1 MPFQIFQFYDI
12 EKLAK
17 CRSNLHRNR
26 KKLVE
31 FALEEKKIPE
41 FPKKTKKKKLA
52 EITSYQIHVLPYK
65 NTGIS
70 GSYRFGYVFLISV
83 RLTVASC
90 NFAVFTTK

>member
-41 FPKKTKKKKLA
+41 FPKKTKKKSWPKLPR
-52 EITSYQIHVLPYK
+52 IKYMY
-65 NTGIS
+65 
-70 GSYRFGYVFLISV
+70 YRIKIRVFLEV
-83 RLTVASC
+83 TVLGTC
-90 NFAVFTTK
+90 FLYP